1 MGIQKPRNN
10 PSHRN
15 LTTNESEP
23 KMQIQVRGNMKEG
36 FIACA
41 VTEKAEI
48 FINTYSNPL
57 EAIAELSE
65 RIFRGSAQI
74 SVMFHQ
80 EDEQDEWQV
89 LDEVPP
95 NQANERKAK

>member
-23 KMQIQVRGNMKEG
+23 KMQIHVRGNSQEG

-41 VTEKAEI
+41 VTENADI
-48 FINTYSNPL
+48 FINTYANPI
-57 EAIAELSE
+57 EAVEELQE
-65 RIFRGSAQI
+65 RLFRGQAEI
-74 SVMFHQ
+74 KVMFER

-95 NQANERKAK
+95 IQANERKAK

>member
-1 MGIQKPRNN
+1 MGIQKPRRN
-10 PSHRN
+10 PIHRN

-23 KMQIQVRGNMKEG
+23 KMQIQVRGNSQEG

-41 VTEKAEI
+41 VTEHADI
-48 FINTYSNPL
+48 FINTYANPI
-57 EAIAELSE
+57 EAVEELQE
-65 RIFRGSAQI
+65 RLFRGQAEI
-74 SVMFHQ
+74 TVMFER

-95 NQANERKAK
+95 TQANERK

>member
-1 MGIQKPRNN
+1 
-10 PSHRN
+10 
-15 LTTNESEP
+15 
-23 KMQIQVRGNMKEG
+23 MQIHVRGNSQEG

-41 VTEKAEI
+41 VTENADI
-48 FINTYSNPL
+48 FINTYANPI
-57 EAIAELSE
+57 EAVEELQE
-65 RIFRGSAQI
+65 RLFRGSAQI